1 MLDRLYILVEI
12 FVISLCL
19 CHLYGERYSLEYK
32 TIMLFVT
39 DTIIYQGINDHYF
52 PDESSVLIYP
62 ILVCYC
68 IWKYKQGMK
77 SAIINTILSV
87 IILSLLQMVSA
98 IIVGL
103 IVPDKAEERVIL
115 LLINLLMFIMYVILS
130 QILDLKRLS
139 YYFQKDDVILHII
152 LGGGACCVF
161 VCIYLVRFYKGMY
174 LGQYLVIC
182 IITVILYFMAASWE
196 RYKIKSLENEI
207 ELRTY
212 KIYEESYKN
221 LITEIRLRQHDF
233 KNHINAIYLQHLM
246 CNTYEELVERQKK
259 YCQDIVYEN
268 RFTDLLRAGDSM
280 IIGFLFGKLTEA
292 DNAGI
297 DVEYKIQCNK
307 LKTDIP
313 MYKII
318 TILGNLINNAIEAL
332 ESVEKKKLFVSLIE
346 NDTALRIEVR
356 NTHEAIAWDH
366 VRQMFKK
373 GYSSKGKN
381 RGLGLY
387 SIKKMSKEYGFEII
401 FSNKKISGE
410 NWVSF
415 EIVIGRKTEDGS

>member
-1 MLDRLYILVEI
+1 MLI
-12 FVISLCL
+12 
-19 CHLYGERYSLEYK
+19 
-32 TIMLFVT
+32 VT
-39 DTIIYQGINDHYF
+39 DTIIFQGINDHYF
-52 PDESSVLIYP
+52 PSESGVFIYP

-68 IWKYKQGMK
+68 IWKYNRGMK
-77 SAIINTILSV
+77 SAVINTILSV
-87 IILSLLQMVSA
+87 IILSLLQMVSVMC
-98 IIVGL
+98 VG
-103 IVPDKAEERVIL
+103 IL
-115 LLINLLMFIMYVILS
+115 VYVGISEKTMLLAANLLMLLLYIILVKCFS
-130 QILDLKRLS
+130 LKKLS
-139 YYFQKDDVILHII
+139 FYFQKDDVILSIVLTIGITAI
-152 LGGGACCVF
+152 L
-161 VCIYLVRFYKGMY
+161 VCIFMVKFSSGFYI
-174 LGQYLVIC
+174 GQYIFIC
-182 IITVILYFMAASWE
+182 IIIVILCLMSGSWE
-196 RYKIKSLENEI
+196 AYKLKSLEKDL

-212 KIYEESYKN
+212 KLYEESYKN

-233 KNHINAIYLQHLM
+233 KNHINAIYLQHMM

-280 IIGFLFGKLTEA
+280 IIGFLYGKLTEA

-297 DVEYKIQCNK
+297 DVEYKIQCNE

-318 TILGNLINNAIEAL
+318 TILGNLINNATEAL
-332 ESVEKKKLFVSLIE
+332 ESVEKKKLFVCLIE
-346 NDTALRIEVR
+346 NDTTLRIEVR
-356 NTHEAIAWDH
+356 NTHEAIAWNH

-387 SIKKMSKEYGFEII
+387 SIKKMSKEYGFEIV
-401 FSNKKISGE
+401 FSNKEISGE

-415 EIVIGRKTEDGS
+415 EIVIGRKTENGS